1 VSPFP
6 CLVPRSPEL
15 PIAMPIHRDD
25 ERPRERLR
33 ARGADALAS
42 EELIA
47 LLLGTGTRGRTALE
61 LARALLARFGTL
73 EALARA
79 GDAELATEDGLGP
92 AKIGALRAAFELGT
106 RRASEPL
113 RPGARLESPAQV
125 FAHLAP
131 RLRAL
136 RQEVF
141 LVLLVDS
148 RQRLIRELEVSRG
161 SLNQSLV
168 HPREVFAPALR
179 EAAAA
184 ILVVH
189 NHPSGDPEP
198 SPEDLEVT
206 RRLYRAG
213 ELLGIRLLDHVV
225 IAARGYRSLS
235 QSERIFAQGA
245 NGRTDTLCGGSRMA
259 PGRDDR
265 RRSPRLELKIPVDY
279 GSVDAFF
286 SEFSSNINEGG
297 MFIEME
303 TPAELD
309 TPVQLQ
315 FRLPGATEPVQVSG
329 RVAWRSDGKGEGP
342 PGVGIEFQDLPHET
356 REAINRIVRQLK
368 SESQDA

>member
-1 VSPFP
+1 MAST
-6 CLVPRSPEL
+6 RG
-15 PIAMPIHRDD
+15 D

-33 ARGADALAS
+33 ACGADALAS

-47 LLLGTGTRGRTALE
+47 LLLRTGARGQPALE
-61 LARALLARFGTL
+61 LARRLLARFGTL
-73 EALARA
+73 DELASA
-79 GDAELATEDGLGP
+79 GDAELASLGGLGP
-92 AKIGALRAAFELGT
+92 AKIGTLRAAFELGT
-106 RRASEPL
+106 RRASTPL
-113 RPGARLESPAQV
+113 RPGVRLESPTQV
-125 FAHLAP
+125 FAHFGP
-131 RLRAL
+131 RLRPL
-136 RQEVF
+136 RQERF
-141 LVLLVDS
+141 LALLLDS
-148 RQRLIRELEVSRG
+148 RHRLIREVEVSRG

-198 SPEDLEVT
+198 SPEDREVT
-206 RRLYRAG
+206 RRLFRAG

-225 IAARGYRSLS
+225 IGARGFQSLS
-235 QSERIFAQGA
+235 QSERIFAQDTSWRA
-245 NGRTDTLCGGSRMA
+245 DTLRGGSRMA
-259 PGRDDR
+259 PGRNDR

-303 TPAELD
+303 VPAELD

-315 FRLPGATEPVQVSG
+315 FRLPGANEPVQVSG
-329 RVAWRSDGKGEGP
+329 RVAWRSDGKSEGP

-368 SESQDA
+368 SES

>member
-1 VSPFP
+1 MASI
-6 CLVPRSPEL
+6 S
-15 PIAMPIHRDD
+15 AD

-42 EELIA
+42 DELIA
-47 LLLGTGTRGRTALE
+47 LLLRTGARGQPALE
-61 LARALLARFGTL
+61 LARRLLARFGTL
-73 EALARA
+73 DELARA
-79 GDAELATEDGLGP
+79 GDAELASLGGLGP
-92 AKIGALRAAFELGT
+92 AKIGALRAAFELGA
-106 RRASEPL
+106 RRASAPL
-113 RPGARLESPAQV
+113 PQGVRLESPSQV
-125 FAHLAP
+125 FAHFGP

-136 RQEVF
+136 RHERF
-141 LVLLVDS
+141 LALLLDS
-148 RQRLIRELEVSRG
+148 RHRLIREVEVSRG

-184 ILVVH
+184 LLVVH

-198 SPEDLEVT
+198 SQEDREVT

-225 IAARGYRSLS
+225 IGARGFQSLS

-245 NGRTDTLCGGSRMA
+245 SWRADTLRGGSRM
-259 PGRDDR
+259 PDRRNDR
-265 RRSPRLELKIPVDY
+265 RRSARLELKIPVDY

-286 SEFSSNINEGG
+286 SEFSTNINEGG
-297 MFIEME
+297 MFVEME

-315 FRLPGATEPVQVSG
+315 FRLPGSTEPVQVSG

-368 SESQDA
+368 S